1 MTRST
6 PTRRALFGVAGISLL
21 VALGFGRPELV
32 AFAAP
37 FVIALAAA
45 SRAEPPAVEVAARVD
60 RAAVIQGED
69 LTLTLTFRIDPD
81 AAATECEAGVRLPP
95 DVVTDD
101 AIRWAFVLEPGS
113 EVERAVTLRA
123 GRWGA
128 HRLGPVATRAM
139 ASPGLRVKEQ
149 IAEID
154 ATVRVFPRTEPLRR
168 GLDVDAGHLFSGDYV
183 APAAGEGIEFSHV
196 RPFTRGDSVRR
207 VNWRVT
213 SRRGEVHVN
222 LAHLE
227 RDADLVLFLDTFTD
241 AHLSDETTL
250 DLTVRGAATLAR
262 HHLARSDRV
271 GLVSFGGMLRW
282 LTAAMGRTHTH
293 RVIEFLLD
301 TREVF
306 TYAWKDIT
314 LLPRALLPPSATV
327 IAFSP
332 LVDER
337 ALGALADLA
346 ARGFPLI
353 VIDTLDE
360 ARIAAGASE
369 EDEVAHRVWRMQRA
383 MLRDRFAELGVP
395 VVAWTGEAGLEA
407 ALAALPRR
415 RRRVRAAR

>member
-1 MTRST
+1 
-6 PTRRALFGVAGISLL
+6 
-21 VALGFGRPELV
+21 
-32 AFAAP
+32 
-37 FVIALAAA
+37 
-45 SRAEPPAVEVAARVD
+45 
-60 RAAVIQGED
+60 
-69 LTLTLTFRIDPD
+69 
-81 AAATECEAGVRLPP
+81 
-95 DVVTDD
+95 
-101 AIRWAFVLEPGS
+101 
-113 EVERAVTLRA
+113 
-123 GRWGA
+123 
-128 HRLGPVATRAM
+128 
-139 ASPGLRVKEQ
+139 
-149 IAEID
+149 
-154 ATVRVFPRTEPLRR
+154 
-168 GLDVDAGHLFSGDYV
+168 VDAGHLFTGDYV

-241 AHLSDETTL
+241 AHLADETTL

-262 HHLARSDRV
+262 HHLGRSDRV

-282 LTAAMGRTHTH
+282 LTASMGRTQTH

-301 TREVF
+301 TREIF

-314 LLPRALLPPSATV
+314 LVPRALLPPSATV

-346 ARGFPLI
+346 ARGFPLV

-360 ARIAAGASE
+360 SRISPGE
-369 EDEVAHRVWRMQRA
+369 TEDDVVAHRVWRMQRA
-383 MLRDRFAELGVP
+383 MLRERFAELGVP
-395 VVAWTGEAGLEA
+395 VVAWTGESGLEA
-407 ALAALPRR
+407 ALASLPRR

>member
-1 MTRST
+1 MARST
-6 PTRRALFGVAGISLL
+6 ASRRALFAVAGTSLL
-21 VALGFGRPELV
+21 LALGFGRAELV

-37 FVIALAAA
+37 FVLALAFERRELPTVTVSARLDDVVA
-45 SRAEPPAVEVAARVD
+45 S
-60 RAAVIQGED
+60 QGDEI
-69 LTLTLTFRIDPD
+69 TLTLGFTGDS
-81 AAATECEAGVRLPP
+81 AGGCEAGIRLPAELSTNDP
-95 DVVTDD
+95 V
-101 AIRWAFVLEPGS
+101 RWAFVLAPGVP
-113 EVERAVTLRA
+113 VERTVTLLAR
-123 GRWGA
+123 RWGT
-128 HRLGPVATRAM
+128 HRLGPV
-139 ASPGLRVKEQ
+139 GLRVTTLDSLRRRDQ
-149 IAEID
+149 IVEVDTAL
-154 ATVRVFPRTEPLRR
+154 RVFPQTEPLRR
-168 GLDVDAGHLFSGDYV
+168 GLDVDAGHLFTGDYV

-213 SRRGEVHVN
+213 SRRGDVHVN

-241 AHLSDETTL
+241 AHLADETTL

-262 HHLARSDRV
+262 HHLGRSDRV

-282 LTAAMGRTHTH
+282 LTASMGRTQTH

-301 TREVF
+301 TREIF

-360 ARIAAGASE
+360 SRISPRE
-369 EDEVAHRVWRMQRA
+369 TDEDVLAHRVWRMQRA

-407 ALAALPRR
+407 ALASLPRR

>member
-1 MTRST
+1 MARST
-6 PTRRALFGVAGISLL
+6 ASRRALFAVAGTSLL
-21 VALGFGRPELV
+21 LALGFGRSELV

-37 FVIALAAA
+37 FVFALAFV
-45 SRAEPPAVEVAARVD
+45 RREPPKVTVTARLDDVVAT
-60 RAAVIQGED
+60 QGD
-69 LTLTLTFRIDPD
+69 DVALTLTFIGDPGG
-81 AAATECEAGVRLPP
+81 ESEAGIRLPAEIT
-95 DVVTDD
+95 TDD
-101 AIRWAFVLEPGS
+101 PVRWAFVLAPGVP
-113 EVERAVTLRA
+113 VERTVVLRA
-123 GRWGA
+123 RRWGT
-128 HRLGPVATRAM
+128 HRLGPVGIRTMTHDA
-139 ASPGLRVKEQ
+139 LRHRDAVVEVD
-149 IAEID
+149 AEL
-154 ATVRVFPRTEPLRR
+154 RVFPKTEPLRR
-168 GLDVDAGHLFSGDYV
+168 GLDVDAGHLFTGDYV
-183 APAAGEGIEFSHV
+183 ARAAGEGIEFSRV

-241 AHLSDETTL
+241 AHLADETTL

-262 HHLARSDRV
+262 HHLGRSDRV
-271 GLVSFGGMLRW
+271 GLISFGGMLRW
-282 LTAAMGRTHTH
+282 LTASMGRTQTH
-293 RVIEFLLD
+293 RIIEFLLD

-327 IAFSP
+327 VAFSP

-360 ARIAAGASE
+360 SRIAPRDTD
-369 EDEVAHRVWRMQRA
+369 EDVLAHRVWRMQRA
-383 MLRDRFAELGVP
+383 MLRERFAELGVP

-407 ALAALPRR
+407 ALASLPRR